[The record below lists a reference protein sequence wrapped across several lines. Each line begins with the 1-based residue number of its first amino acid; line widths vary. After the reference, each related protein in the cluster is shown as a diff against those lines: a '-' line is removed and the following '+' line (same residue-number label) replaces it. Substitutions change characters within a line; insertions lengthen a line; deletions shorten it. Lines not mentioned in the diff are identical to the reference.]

1 MSPFSRNALASRSI
15 CLSILSARRT
25 LQVLQMFVSK
35 FVKKQSKGDRPA
47 KSSASTTKSS
57 VKVQRTSETRKQL
70 VRIHHATDCPKDGR
84 TCRIGEHWHLAARC
98 GASVPY
104 IWHFSAAT
112 ASVVSYNGRCKH
124 PRCDNICRLVRE
136 TIRRSEYNLCKEA
149 DCQVCRGVREKMG
162 QTKSSGVWV

>member
-1 MSPFSRNALASRSI
+1 
-15 CLSILSARRT
+15 
-25 LQVLQMFVSK
+25 MFVSK
-35 FVKKQSKGDRPA
+35 LVKKQSGKGNRPVN
-47 KSSASTTKSS
+47 KSSASTTT
-57 VKVQRTSETRKQL
+57 VKAQRTSGETRKQL
-70 VRIHHATDCPKDGR
+70 VRIHHAMGCPKDGR
-84 TCRIGEHWHLAARC
+84 TCRISEHWHLAARC

-149 DCQVCRGVREKMG
+149 ACQVCRGVREKMG
-162 QTKSSGVWV
+162 QAKSSGVWV

>member
-1 MSPFSRNALASRSI
+1 
-15 CLSILSARRT
+15 
-25 LQVLQMFVSK
+25 MFVSK
-35 FVKKQSKGDRPA
+35 FVKKQSGKGDRPA
-47 KSSASTTKSS
+47 NKSSASTTKSV
-57 VKVQRTSETRKQL
+57 VKVQRTSGASRKQL
-70 VRIHHATDCPKDGR
+70 VRIHHATNCPRDGH

-124 PRCDNICRLVRE
+124 PRCDNLCRIVRE
-136 TIRRSEYNLCKEA
+136 TTRRSQYDLCKET